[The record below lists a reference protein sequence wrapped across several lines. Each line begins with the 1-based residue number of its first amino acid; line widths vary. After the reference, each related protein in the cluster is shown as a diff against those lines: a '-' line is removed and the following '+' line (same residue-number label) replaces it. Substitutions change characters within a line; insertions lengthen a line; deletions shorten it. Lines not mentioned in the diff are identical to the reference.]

1 MTEKHTE
8 NSERADDS
16 VLTVFVYRQPDGVT
30 QIRAPEIED
39 EAVVVDMLTEA
50 LRAMSEGEQ
59 VVTQ

>member
-1 MTEKHTE
+1 MSE
-8 NSERADDS
+8 NNERADDG